1 MPTTLRLI
9 AIILAV
15 GAVIAGTTAHFA
27 GAIYV
32 NIRRQI
38 DEIAADE
45 CDNMRRMADEIE
57 QIDPTTQRDPVP
69 EICAEKG
76 NGSE

>member
-9 AIILAV
+9 ALVFAV
-15 GAVIAGTTAHFA
+15 GAGTTAHFA

-32 NIRRQI
+32 NVRRQI
-38 DEIAADE
+38 DEITADE

-57 QIDPTTQRDPVP
+57 QIDPTAPRDTVP
-69 EICAEKG
+69 EICAG
-76 NGSE
+76 NGNRSE